1 MVVMRR
7 PSTALQLNGDI
18 PFKVSC
24 WLAPRL
30 ALPVRP
36 RAKRWLGL
44 LATASATGQPAA
56 THHSTGQEKMG
67 QGKMGQE
74 KMGQG
79 KMGQGKMGQ
88 AKMGQAKMGQGKLHG
103 LSTVGSIPGRW
114 TRQAETVG
122 SPHGAQRCYVDHL
135 NSCLAE

>member
-1 MVVMRR
+1 MPLVVMRR

-67 QGKMGQE
+67 QEKMGQE

-79 KMGQGKMGQ
+79 KMGQG
-88 AKMGQAKMGQGKLHG
+88 KMGQAKMGQGKLHG

>member
-1 MVVMRR
+1 MRR

-67 QGKMGQE
+67 QE

-79 KMGQGKMGQ
+79 
-88 AKMGQAKMGQGKLHG
+88 KMGQAKMGQGKLHG

>member
-1 MVVMRR
+1 MRR

-30 ALPVRP
+30 ALPVQP
-36 RAKRWLGL
+36 RAKRRLDL
-44 LATASATGQPAA
+44 LAMASATGQPAA

-67 QGKMGQE
+67 QE

-79 KMGQGKMGQ
+79 
-88 AKMGQAKMGQGKLHG
+88 KMGQAKMGQGKLHG

>member
-1 MVVMRR
+1 MRR

-30 ALPVRP
+30 ALPVQP
-36 RAKRWLGL
+36 RAKRRLDL
-44 LATASATGQPAA
+44 LAMASATGQPAA

-67 QGKMGQE
+67 QEKMGQGKKGQG

-88 AKMGQAKMGQGKLHG
+88 GKLHG
-103 LSTVGSIPGRW
+103 VSTVGSIPGRW

-122 SPHGAQRCYVDHL
+122 SPHAAQRCYVDHL

>member
-1 MVVMRR
+1 MPLVVMRR

-67 QGKMGQE
+67 QE

-79 KMGQGKMGQ
+79 
-88 AKMGQAKMGQGKLHG
+88 KMGQAKMGQGKLHG

-122 SPHGAQRCYVDHL
+122 SPHAAQRCYVDHL

>member
-1 MVVMRR
+1 MPLVVMRR

-56 THHSTGQEKMG
+56 THHSMGQRKMG
-67 QGKMGQE
+67 QRKMGEGKMGQE

-79 KMGQGKMGQ
+79 KMGQGK
-88 AKMGQAKMGQGKLHG
+88 LHG
-103 LSTVGSIPGRW
+103 VSTVGSIPGRW

-122 SPHGAQRCYVDHL
+122 SPHAAQRCYVDHL